1 MDDRMLFLVVGAAV
15 GIAGTLFTVG
25 LMHFLEIQKVKAQ
38 KQTYQSQHLHDKQFE
53 FVERISPILT
63 EMSVILTA
71 VKQMFSMPGNTWVS
85 QYPQEWAEIRKRNAQ
100 VNNLLRQYI
109 PFLTREVILTASLLY
124 QRAAGPMSR
133 GEAQEAY
140 NTIVTLQNMM
150 RKLVGGEALTRE
162 LLDNFA
168 QKQEKGETFSR
179 RLLELFGERQ

>member
-1 MDDRMLFLVVGAAV
+1 MDDRVLFLIVGAGV
-15 GIAGTLFTVG
+15 GIAATLFTVA
-25 LMHFLEIQKVKAQ
+25 LMHILEIQRVKAQ
-38 KQTYQSQHLHDKQFE
+38 KRQYLSQHLHDKQFE

-63 EMSVILTA
+63 EMSVILTS
-71 VKQMFSMPGNTWVS
+71 VKQMFSTPGNTWVS

-100 VNNLLRQYI
+100 INNLLRQYI
-109 PFLTREVILTASLLY
+109 PFLTREVILTTSLLY

-150 RKLVGGEALTRE
+150 RKLVGGEVLTRE

>member
-1 MDDRMLFLVVGAAV
+1 MGDQILFLLVGAAV
-15 GIAGTLFTVG
+15 GMVGALFAVG
-25 LMHFLEIQKVKAQ
+25 LMHVLEAQ
-38 KQTYQSQHLHDKQFE
+38 KAKTKQRQFLGQHLHEKQFE

-63 EMSVILTA
+63 EMSVILTS
-71 VKQMFSMPGNTWVS
+71 VKQMFSTPGNTWVS

-100 VNNLLRQYI
+100 VNNLLRQYM
-109 PFLTREVILTASLLY
+109 PFLTREVILTTSLLY

-150 RKLVGGEALTRE
+150 RKLVGGEVLTRE
-162 LLDNFA
+162 LLENLA